1 MKQMMVSCFA
11 KADTEYFSYDGSAK
25 YTKLSIQ
32 HDPFLDECLVKM
44 KIISYNLDNQVLKSP
59 IQSLYIQ
66 HP

>member
-32 HDPFLDECLVKM
+32 HTSNPGWMSSQNNDHFL
-44 KIISYNLDNQVLKSP
+44 
-59 IQSLYIQ
+59 
-66 HP
+66 